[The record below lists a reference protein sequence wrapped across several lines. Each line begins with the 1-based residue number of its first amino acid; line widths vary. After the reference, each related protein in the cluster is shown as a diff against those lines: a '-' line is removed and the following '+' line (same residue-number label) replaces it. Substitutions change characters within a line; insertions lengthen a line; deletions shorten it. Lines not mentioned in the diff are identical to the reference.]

1 MSKWNQVISP
11 SKPDTINRAGGE
23 AFTETPE
30 VALVNLLL
38 TSFMKDKFY
47 EVAKDEQARLTGLL
61 TQVDPQFAAKAAIY
75 ARKRFG
81 MRSITHFTSAWI
93 AKNVHGSSWARKFF
107 ENVVHR
113 VDDVT
118 EILSCYATLNGSLHP
133 IPMGLKRG
141 LAAALSGFSEYALA
155 KYRGEAK
162 ALKLVDAVNL
172 LHLATPRLS
181 RRLSLTRLNL
191 LTRGR
196 VPSRQRVRL
205 KEGSKRLTPKRK
217 KNGPGLSKSASLG
230 ILP

>member
-11 SKPDTINRAGGE
+11 SKPDTVNQAGGE

-30 VALVNLLL
+30 VALVNLVL

-47 EVAKDEQARLTGLL
+47 EAAKDEQARLTGLL

-93 AKNVHGSSWARKFF
+93 AKNVHGSTWARKFF
-107 ENVVHR
+107 ENVVQR

-133 IPMGLKRG
+133 IPMALKRG

-172 LHLATPRLS
+172 LHPRHSEALKALVAGTLKSADTWESSWPQLS
-181 RRLSLTRLNL
+181 CLGSLSLNE
-191 LTRGR
+191 
-196 VPSRQRVRL
+196 VRHQQPVIW
-205 KEGSKRLTPKRK
+205 GNPCADI
-217 KNGPGLSKSASLG
+217 G
-230 ILP
+230 